1 MPAMETEYD
10 KLWGLPRRVFTL
22 FRLGLDLDIEDGG
35 CFDLLSCVESM
46 EDDTHLRPAPGV
58 WPAAE

>member
-1 MPAMETEYD
+1 MKIETLSDRARTQLSE
-10 KLWGLPRRVFTL
+10 FTIL